1 MGSLALP
8 RQLVDADWIFHVDT
22 DELLHPA
29 GTPSYSLQEL
39 VISQPPDI
47 DTIVFPNYV
56 RGRYHVW
63 RLYGV
68 FDRFVG
74 ACE

>member
-1 MGSLALP
+1 MSPHLSLLNLCPGIYIYTLP
-8 RQLVDADWIFHVDT
+8 LQLVDADWIFHVDT

-39 VISQPPDI
+39 VIMQPPDI

-56 RGRYHVW
+56 RRY
-63 RLYGV
+63 
-68 FDRFVG
+68 
-74 ACE
+74 

>member
-1 MGSLALP
+1 M
-8 RQLVDADWIFHVDT
+8 DADWIFHVDT

-39 VISQPPDI
+39 VIMQPPDI

-56 RGRYHVW
+56 RRY
-63 RLYGV
+63 
-68 FDRFVG
+68 
-74 ACE
+74 